1 MSKSKNNA
9 TVGAVNADIF
19 RQLTARRLADQV
31 AALKGFEPGTE
42 EFGEARRY
50 AIDAAETDAMSDYAG
65 MVEADALALSL
76 ARED

>member
-50 AIDAAETDAMSDYAG
+50 AIDAAETLALDDYAG
-65 MVEADALALSL
+65 LVERDAIVISL